1 MKKMKTR
8 ITIMMIASSVC
19 ICILFMLVTNIVA
32 SKYIDSEAKKA
43 LKENDTTESFTNSI
57 DMTNSINIINGTD
70 MTDDVEIED
79 IAKEVSE
86 IVITSEAEKI
96 KLINNVGIISKEI
109 AVEASSGLIPIMTES
124 SDELFDVRYFF
135 YSDENI
141 NEQYQ
146 TKYLSYDDQ
155 NIYELLKSNKI
166 MEEGI
171 NLYSINDRDYYA
183 KVLKFRNDNGEENY
197 GTQNQYFS
205 QNIVMYVP
213 ITSIKNIVDNIN
225 IIFVGLTLL
234 SILVFGF
241 AGLKSGEYIE
251 NSQRKMKHFF
261 ENASHELK
269 TPLMSIQGYAEGVKT
284 NIIDVDEGI
293 NTILRQS
300 GKMQVLIDEILN
312 LSKIDSGQ
320 LVLNENEINLYYLI
334 TDIIDDLA
342 DIITLDVSVQN
353 YISKDIPIIVGDEI
367 QVAKAFK
374 TMIYNGIKFS
384 KNEVIIKSR
393 CDKNKIYITIEDD
406 GNGIKKE
413 DLPHIF
419 DRFYSKNN
427 LSNGIGLAMAKEIF
441 KLSGGSIEVISGDGG
456 IFVIELPVGK

>member
-8 ITIMMIASSVC
+8 ITIMMIVSSVC

-43 LKENDTTESFTNSI
+43 LEENDNSERITNSI
-57 DMTNSINIINGTD
+57 DMTNSINVINGTHTID
-70 MTDDVEIED
+70 GVEIENID
-79 IAKEVSE
+79 KEVGE
-86 IVITSEAEKI
+86 IFIISDSEKI
-96 KLINNVGIISKEI
+96 KLVNNVGVISKKTSLE
-109 AVEASSGLIPIMTES
+109 ES
-124 SDELFDVRYFF
+124 LGVMPVMNETSDKLFDVRYFF
-135 YSDENI
+135 YSEENI

-171 NLYSINDRDYYA
+171 KLYSINDRDYYV
-183 KVLKFRNDNGEENY
+183 KVLKFRNDNSEENY

-334 TDIIDDLA
+334 SDIIDDLA

-367 QVAKAFK
+367 QIAKAFK
-374 TMIYNGIKFS
+374 TMLYNGIKFANN
-384 KNEVIIKSR
+384 KVMIKSR
-393 CDKNKIYITIEDD
+393 CDKNNIYITIEDD

-456 IFVIELPVGK
+456 IFVIELPIGK